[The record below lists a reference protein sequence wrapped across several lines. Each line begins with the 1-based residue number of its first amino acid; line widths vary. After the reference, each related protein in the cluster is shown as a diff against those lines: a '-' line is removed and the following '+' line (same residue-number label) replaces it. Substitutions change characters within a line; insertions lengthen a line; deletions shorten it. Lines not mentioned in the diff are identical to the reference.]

1 MLPGTLAVNQRL
13 KIQYIKEAKSEH
25 PSAAA
30 TCNHKVSFLKNG
42 V

>member
-13 KIQYIKEAKSEH
+13 KIQYIKEPKSED
-25 PSAAA
+25 PSAA